1 VERKSVL
8 YVVSDSLG
16 ETAHRV
22 ARAAVSQFDN
32 HMEYKRISYVS
43 SIEALDEIVDEAKLH
58 RSLVIHT
65 LVLPE
70 LRQHVNQRCAAAGVG
85 VVDVLGPMMDG
96 LATIAQS
103 QPRLQP
109 GRIYQ
114 LDEEYFREVE
124 AVEFAVK
131 YDDGKDPRGLL
142 KADLVLLGVSR
153 TSKTPLSMY
162 LAHRGYRVANV
173 PLVPEV
179 NPPEEIF
186 LVDPARIFGLTI
198 RADELQAIRQERLKA
213 LGLASNASYA
223 SFERIREELA
233 YGEGLMR
240 KAGCRIIDV
249 TKKAV
254 EETASKIIEYY
265 KRRERSDN

>member
-1 VERKSVL
+1 MEKKSVL

-43 SIEALDEIVDEAKLH
+43 SVETLDEVVDEARVN

-70 LRQHVNQRCAAAGVG
+70 LRDYLNRRCIEAGVG
-85 VVDVLGPMMDG
+85 VVDVLGPMMEG
-96 LATIAQS
+96 LSTIAQS

-114 LDEEYFREVE
+114 LDEEYYREVE

-142 KADLVLLGVSR
+142 KADIVLVGISR

-179 NPPEEIF
+179 KPPEEIF
-186 LVDPARIFGLTI
+186 LVLPERVYGLII
-198 RADELQAIRQERLKA
+198 RPDELQCIRQERLKS
-213 LGLASNASYA
+213 LGLASNANYA
-223 SFERIREELA
+223 SYERIREELQ
-233 YGEGLMR
+233 YGEGIMR
-240 KAGCRIIDV
+240 KIGCRVIDV
-249 TKKAV
+249 TKRAV

-265 KRRERSDN
+265 KRRERST